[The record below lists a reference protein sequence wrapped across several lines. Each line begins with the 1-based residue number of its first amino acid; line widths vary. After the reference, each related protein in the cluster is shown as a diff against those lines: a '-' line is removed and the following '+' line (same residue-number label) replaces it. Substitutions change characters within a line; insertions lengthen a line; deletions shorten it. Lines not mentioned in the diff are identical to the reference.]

1 MSDKKRWDDLHAAY
15 AKAGEA
21 ANEYDRQLSR
31 KYGSI
36 YQSSWLKKGDRDK
49 LDALRARADKIGDK
63 IVELLVRV
71 SPRGEAWLSGVP
83 AHWIR
88 SELTWEDAIRPKNEP
103 LSVTPPSAWGGGAP
117 IQETPMPQEHDAE
130 SAGAEYAQDQIEND
144 YFMGWV
150 REQMLEASR
159 MDPSTVLPLETKS
172 DARVIARNMLKQ
184 LEEDTKRGLDPR
196 EIASLIGVDS
206 TTHDD
211 VKEFFKGFSD
221 TLRMNDAWLAGE
233 LLEINRE
240 MRGGGVSEARRRAA
254 PASDL
259 SRLHNPSIAGNIIV
273 SNRKDF
279 DRLLI
284 ERLGQIGRPD
294 AVEIA
299 REYKKLAAAY
309 FGASRTPA
317 STADEILDLEQRR
330 RSGRRGVSEAS
341 RSGATKVKWV
351 ANGYD
356 DGFHAS
362 VGRYFLK
369 TVPVGGDRFVWSVSK
384 GTKIVA
390 GSEAIDPSWH
400 GGYKGDPSEH
410 GARVAAE
417 LAMTIHRTRSSRAA
431 AMSESRRGPTP
442 VEDPEYVIQ
451 GAYSDG
457 RITESFGFD
466 DEDTA
471 RSEAWKLSKSPYF
484 EGDYVRIITRDGEIV
499 WDSRGEGVGEA
510 ARSPA
515 DVLPIHIPEAAIEAA
530 KKKYLDDLRAAS
542 PEQSEVWY
550 QRQMERQPMFKNPGM
565 YPWQFDLGGRRKKPR
580 VGETRRPKARRPV
593 RRRR

>member
-1 MSDKKRWDDLHAAY
+1 
-15 AKAGEA
+15 
-21 ANEYDRQLSR
+21 
-31 KYGSI
+31 
-36 YQSSWLKKGDRDK
+36 
-49 LDALRARADKIGDK
+49 
-63 IVELLVRV
+63 
-71 SPRGEAWLSGVP
+71 
-83 AHWIR
+83 
-88 SELTWEDAIRPKNEP
+88 
-103 LSVTPPSAWGGGAP
+103 
-117 IQETPMPQEHDAE
+117 
-130 SAGAEYAQDQIEND
+130 
-144 YFMGWV
+144 
-150 REQMLEASR
+150 

-172 DARVIARNMLKQ
+172 DARVIARNMLQQ

-196 EIASLIGVDS
+196 EIANLIGVDG
-206 TTHDD
+206 TTRDD
-211 VKEFFKGFSD
+211 VKEFFKGFRGALDESRD
-221 TLRMNDAWLAGE
+221 WLADE
-233 LLEINRE
+233 LLEIKGGL
-240 MRGGGVSEARRRAA
+240 RGRRMSEAPRSRT

-259 SRLHNPSIAGNIIV
+259 SRLHNPSTAGNIIV

-284 ERLGQIGRPD
+284 ERLGQLGRPD

-330 RSGRRGVSEAS
+330 HAGRRGVSEAS

-369 TVPVGGDRFVWSVSK
+369 TMPVGDGRFVWSVSK

-390 GSEAIDPSWH
+390 GSEAVDPSWH

-417 LAMTIHRTRSSRAA
+417 LAMTLHKTRSSRTAA
-431 AMSESRRGPTP
+431 VSESRRGPTP

-484 EGDYVRIITRDGEIV
+484 EGDHVRIITRDGELV
-499 WDSRGEGVGEA
+499 WDSRGRGVSEA
-510 ARSPA
+510 
-515 DVLPIHIPEAAIEAA
+515 
-530 KKKYLDDLRAAS
+530 
-542 PEQSEVWY
+542 
-550 QRQMERQPMFKNPGM
+550 
-565 YPWQFDLGGRRKKPR
+565 
-580 VGETRRPKARRPV
+580 RRPKARRPV